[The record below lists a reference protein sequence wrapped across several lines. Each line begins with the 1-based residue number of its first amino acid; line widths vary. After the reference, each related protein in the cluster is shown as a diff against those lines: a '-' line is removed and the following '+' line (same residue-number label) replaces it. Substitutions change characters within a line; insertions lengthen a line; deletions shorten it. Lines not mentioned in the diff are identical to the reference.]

1 MSKVAIIKGWVAHNR
16 QVLTSRTH
24 THYQMVIWRF
34 ADFAPDN
41 LRNLTVEH
49 IERYL
54 DSILKNYT
62 RRCANAHLTAIK
74 SFCRW
79 ASENQGLDNPAMKIK
94 MLKEDPPKRR
104 ILSEE
109 EYEKI
114 LNVCQGDE
122 ANIIKFLAN
131 TGLRASELQSLKLNN
146 ISYSGRS
153 LQISGKGRKA
163 RVVPLN
169 LTAQSCIT
177 KNDKPDI
184 NFLKSYEHRNA
195 LFALCKRLSRKAG
208 VPVAGPHSYRRFFA
222 TQLMRKGVS
231 IYKISKLLGHSEVRT
246 TEIYL
251 SCSIE
256 DLEGTTDVLD

>member
-1 MSKVAIIKGWVAHNR
+1 
-16 QVLTSRTH
+16 
-24 THYQMVIWRF
+24 MVIWRF

-222 TQLMRKGVS
+222 TQLMKNDVP
-231 IYKISKLLGHSEVRT
+231 IYKISKCLGHSEVRT